1 MDPHR
6 LAWVGLEKVTTDGRN
21 FLRPTPS
28 PQEAMEMAIHEAKT
42 KDSEVESMVAG
53 RHSAV
58 LI

>member
-6 LAWVGLEKVTTDGRN
+6 VAWLGKVTTDGRN
-21 FLRPTPS
+21 FLRSTSS
-28 PQEAMEMAIHEAKT
+28 PQETMAMAIHEAKT
-42 KDSEVESMVAG
+42 KDAEVESIVEG